1 MSARFAYPRR
11 RNGAILIVALVVT
24 FTMCG
29 MVLMLCQEM
38 RTESVAAGNR
48 AASASAQAIER
59 GAEQYLLGMIASEGQ
74 DVTTVSEDQFDAVQ
88 VGDGYF
94 WVLRPQY
101 DDPAMPVFG
110 LVSEAAKVNLNAT
123 TLDALYQLPGQNYTV
138 ASSVMDWVDGDEDV
152 QGDGAE
158 SDYYS
163 TLPDP
168 YYAKNSAFDTVDEL
182 LMVRGVTRDLLYGDG
197 TAPPLGQQ
205 SGIVV
210 RDVASLSN
218 DPAIARGWYDLVT
231 VYSSEPNR
239 NVDGQS
245 RLNIAHNNRSMR
257 VALQTRLRTRLSSA
271 RADAIVSTIGGRDMS
286 DLFEF
291 YTRARLTSDEFDKIY
306 DDLTTSTN
314 ATLKG
319 RININEAPRSVLATL
334 PGITDADVDKLI
346 AARPQIGAS
355 DTSGMGWIATALTPA
370 RAAQLR
376 LGTRL
381 TARSY
386 QYSADILAVSG
397 NGRAFSRVR
406 VVFDNSSGTPQIV
419 YRRDVTDRGWPMDP
433 QILASLRSGQSIGVA
448 GYGGN
453 RMPAMGGSHG

>member
-1 MSARFAYPRR
+1 
-11 RNGAILIVALVVT
+11 
-24 FTMCG
+24 
-29 MVLMLCQEM
+29 
-38 RTESVAAGNR
+38 
-48 AASASAQAIER
+48 
-59 GAEQYLLGMIASEGQ
+59 
-74 DVTTVSEDQFDAVQ
+74 
-88 VGDGYF
+88 
-94 WVLRPQY
+94 
-101 DDPAMPVFG
+101 MPVFG

-138 ASSVMDWVDGDEDV
+138 ASSIMDWVDGDEDV

-163 TLPDP
+163 TQPDP

-355 DTSGMGWIATALTPA
+355 DTSGMGWIASALTA
-370 RAAQLR
+370 SRAAQLR

-381 TARSY
+381 TTRSY

-406 VVFDNSSGTPQIV
+406 VVFDNSTGTPQIV

-433 QILASLRSGQSIGVA
+433 QILASLRSGQSIGAA